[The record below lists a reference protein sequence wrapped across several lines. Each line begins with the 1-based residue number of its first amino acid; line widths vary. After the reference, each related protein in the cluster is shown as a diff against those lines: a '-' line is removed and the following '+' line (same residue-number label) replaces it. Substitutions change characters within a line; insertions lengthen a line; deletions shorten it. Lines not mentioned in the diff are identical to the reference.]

1 MGQPKQ
7 VLAYAGAASLLILS
21 TASFLEAQQKGR
33 PPRVVE
39 AQEFRITGAGGKIL
53 ASLHAEGGAPTLSLF
68 DSEGVQKV
76 NLTVTTDGMAAI
88 LVGDPKGQGKPR
100 MRMVAAPNGL
110 AGIYAA
116 SGDGGSVIIDS
127 KPDRSPNIVVSD
139 KTRRVLFQAVR

>member
-7 VLAYAGAASLLILS
+7 VLAYACAASLLILS
-21 TASFLEAQQKGR
+21 TAPFLGAQQKGR

-76 NLTVTTDGMAAI
+76 NLTVTTDGAAAV

-100 MRMVAAPNGL
+100 TRMVAAPNGS
-110 AGIYAA
+110 AGIYAV
-116 SGDGGSVIIDS
+116 SGGGTVIIDS
-127 KPDRSPNIVVSD
+127 KASQSPNIEVYD
-139 KTRRVLFQAVR
+139 KTQRVLFQAVR

>member
-7 VLAYAGAASLLILS
+7 VLAYACAASLLILS
-21 TASFLEAQQKGR
+21 TAPFLGAQQKAR

-76 NLTVTTDGMAAI
+76 NLTVTADGVAAI
-88 LVGDPKGQGKPR
+88 FVGDPKGQGKPR
-100 MRMVAAPNGL
+100 ARIFTAPNGQ
-110 AGIYAA
+110 AGIIAVSA
-116 SGDGGSVIIDS
+116 DGGTVIMDS
-127 KPDRSPNIVVSD
+127 KPGRSPNIEVLD
-139 KTRRVLFQAVR
+139 KQRVLFQAVR

>member
-7 VLAYAGAASLLILS
+7 VLAYACAASLLILS
-21 TASFLEAQQKGR
+21 TAPFLGAQQKGR

-68 DSEGVQKV
+68 DSEGVPKV
-76 NLTVTTDGMAAI
+76 NLTVTTDGVAAI

-100 MRMVAAPNGL
+100 MRMVAAPNGS
-110 AGIYAA
+110 AGIYAV
-116 SGDGGSVIIDS
+116 SGDGGTVIIDS
-127 KPDRSPNIVVSD
+127 KPGRSTNIEVYD
-139 KTRRVLFQAVR
+139 KTQRVLFQAVR

>member
-7 VLAYAGAASLLILS
+7 VLAYACAASLLILS
-21 TASFLEAQQKGR
+21 TAPFLGAQQKGR

-68 DSEGVQKV
+68 DSEGVPKV
-76 NLTVTTDGMAAI
+76 NLTVTTDGVAAI

-100 MRMVAAPNGL
+100 TRMVAAPNGS
-110 AGIYAA
+110 AGIYAV
-116 SGDGGSVIIDS
+116 SGDGGTVIMDS
-127 KPDRSPNIVVSD
+127 KPGRSPNIEVLD
-139 KTRRVLFQAVR
+139 KQRVLFQAVR

>member
-68 DSEGVQKV
+68 NSEGVQMV
-76 NLTVTTDGMAAI
+76 NLTVGTDGGAAVR
-88 LVGDPKGQGKPR
+88 LGGQGQGKSKT
-100 MRMVAAPNGL
+100 MMLAHPNGT
-110 AGIYAA
+110 AGIYAV
-116 SGDGGSVIIDS
+116 SGDGGTVIMDS
-127 KPDRSPNIVVSD
+127 KPGRSPNIQVLD
-139 KTRRVLFQAVR
+139 KQRVLFQAVR

>member
-7 VLAYAGAASLLILS
+7 VLAYACAASLLILS

-76 NLTVTTDGMAAI
+76 NLTVTTDGAAAV

-100 MRMVAAPNGL
+100 TRIVAAPNGS
-110 AGIYAA
+110 AAIYAV
-116 SGDGGSVIIDS
+116 SGGGTVIIDS
-127 KPDRSPNIVVSD
+127 KPGRSPNIVVAD
-139 KTRRVLFQAVR
+139 KTQRVLFQAVR

>member
-76 NLTVTTDGMAAI
+76 NLTVTTDGVAAI

-100 MRMVAAPNGL
+100 TRMVAAPNGSV
-110 AGIYAA
+110 GIYAV
-116 SGDGGSVIIDS
+116 SGGGTVIIDS
-127 KPDRSPNIVVSD
+127 KPGQSPNIEVYD
-139 KTRRVLFQAVR
+139 KTQRVLFQAVR